1 MNLDSKKAIRI
12 ARAILAGDVDIEAP
26 RRSGYSSIPLFLAG
40 MGAGLALGVL
50 FAPSSGEETRTYLA
64 DSARQGLDKAKIKGE
79 EFSRRAQEAV
89 NRGKEAITRG
99 KEAVSETV
107 DTAKQSA
114 KQSYYGEKTNVS

>member
-64 DSARQGLDKAKIKGE
+64 GSARQGLDKAKAKGE
-79 EFSRRAQEAV
+79 EFSRRAQDAV
-89 NRGKEAITRG
+89 ARGKEAVTRG
-99 KEAVSETV
+99 KEAVSESV
-107 DTAKQSA
+107 ESAKQSA

>member
-50 FAPSSGEETRTYLA
+50 FAPSSGEETRMYLA
-64 DSARQGLDKAKIKGE
+64 DSARQGLDKAKAKGE
-79 EFSRRAQEAV
+79 EFSRRAQDAV
-89 NRGKEAITRG
+89 TRG
-99 KEAVSETV
+99 KEAVTRGKEAMSETV
-107 DTAKQSA
+107 ESAKQSA

>member
-12 ARAILAGDVDIEAP
+12 ARAILAGDIDIEAP
-26 RRSGYSSIPLFLAG
+26 RRSAYSSIPLFLAG

-50 FAPSSGEETRTYLA
+50 FAPSSGEETRMYLA
-64 DSARQGLDKAKIKGE
+64 DSARQGLDKAKAKGE
-79 EFSRRAQEAV
+79 EFSRRAQDAV
-89 NRGKEAITRG
+89 NRGKEAVTRG

-107 DTAKQSA
+107 EPAKQSA

>member
-64 DSARQGLDKAKIKGE
+64 DSARQGLDKAKAKGE
-79 EFSRRAQEAV
+79 EFSRRAQDAV
-89 NRGKEAITRG
+89 NRG

-107 DTAKQSA
+107 ESAKQSA

>member
-40 MGAGLALGVL
+40 LGTGLALGVL
-50 FAPSSGEETRTYLA
+50 FAPNSGEETRMYLA
-64 DSARQGLDKAKIKGE
+64 DSARQGLDKAMAKGE
-79 EFSRRAQEAV
+79 EFSRRAQDV
-89 NRGKEAITRG
+89 VTRGKEVVTRG

-107 DTAKQSA
+107 DSAKQSA
-114 KQSYYGEKTNVS
+114 KQAYYGEKTNVS

>member
-26 RRSGYSSIPLFLAG
+26 RRSGYSSIPVFLAG
-40 MGAGLALGVL
+40 VGAGLALGVL
-50 FAPSSGEETRTYLA
+50 FAPNSGEETRMYLA
-64 DSARQGLDKAKIKGE
+64 SSARQGLDKAKAKGE
-79 EFSRRAQEAV
+79 EFSRRAQDAV
-89 NRGKEAITRG
+89 NRGKEAVTRG

-107 DTAKQSA
+107 ESAKQSA

>member
-50 FAPSSGEETRTYLA
+50 FAPSSGEETRMYLA
-64 DSARQGLDKAKIKGE
+64 DSARQGLDKAKAKGE
-79 EFSRRAQEAV
+79 EFSRRAQDAV
-89 NRGKEAITRG
+89 TRGKEAVARG

-107 DTAKQSA
+107 ESAKQSA

>member
-50 FAPSSGEETRTYLA
+50 FAPSSGEETRMYLA
-64 DSARQGLDKAKIKGE
+64 DSARQGLNKAKAKGE
-79 EFSRRAQEAV
+79 EFSRRAQDAV
-89 NRGKEAITRG
+89 TRGKEAVARG

-107 DTAKQSA
+107 ESAKQSA

>member
-50 FAPSSGEETRTYLA
+50 FAPSSGEETRMYLA
-64 DSARQGLDKAKIKGE
+64 DSARQGLDKAKAKGE
-79 EFSRRAQEAV
+79 EFSRRAQDAV
-89 NRGKEAITRG
+89 ARGKEAVTRG

-107 DTAKQSA
+107 ESAKQSA

>member
-50 FAPSSGEETRTYLA
+50 FAPNSGEETRMYLA
-64 DSARQGLDKAKIKGE
+64 DSARQGLDKAKAKGE
-79 EFSRRAQEAV
+79 EFSRRAQDAV
-89 NRGKEAITRG
+89 ARGKEAVTRG

-107 DTAKQSA
+107 ESAKQSA

>member
-64 DSARQGLDKAKIKGE
+64 DSARQGLDKAKAKGE
-79 EFSRRAQEAV
+79 EFSRRAQDAV
-89 NRGKEAITRG
+89 ARGKEAVTRG
-99 KEAVSETV
+99 KEAVSESV
-107 DTAKQSA
+107 ESAKQSA

>member
-1 MNLDSKKAIRI
+1 MADNSASK
-12 ARAILAGDVDIEAP
+12 VTF
-26 RRSGYSSIPLFLAG
+26 FLVG
-40 MGAGLALGVL
+40 LGLGALLGVL
-50 FAPSSGEETRTYLA
+50 FAPHSGEETRVYLA

-89 NRGKEAITRG
+89 TRGKEAITRG

>member
-26 RRSGYSSIPLFLAG
+26 RRSGYSNIPLFLAG
-40 MGAGLALGVL
+40 LGTGLALGVL
-50 FAPSSGEETRTYLA
+50 FAPGSGEETRMYLA
-64 DSARQGLDKAKIKGE
+64 DSARQGLNKAKAKGE
-79 EFSRRAQEAV
+79 EFSRRAQDAV
-89 NRGKEAITRG
+89 ARGKEAVTRG

-107 DTAKQSA
+107 ESA

>member
-40 MGAGLALGVL
+40 MGAGLTLGVL

-64 DSARQGLDKAKIKGE
+64 DSARQGLDKAKAKGE
-79 EFSRRAQEAV
+79 EFSRRAQDAV
-89 NRGKEAITRG
+89 NRGKEAVTRG

-107 DTAKQSA
+107 ESAKQSA

>member
-50 FAPSSGEETRTYLA
+50 FAPSSGEETRMYLA
-64 DSARQGLDKAKIKGE
+64 DSARQGLNKAKAKGE
-79 EFSRRAQEAV
+79 EFSRRAQDAV
-89 NRGKEAITRG
+89 ARGKEAVTRG

-107 DTAKQSA
+107 ESAKQSA

>member
-50 FAPSSGEETRTYLA
+50 FAPSSGEETRMYLA
-64 DSARQGLDKAKIKGE
+64 DSARQGLDKAKAKGE
-79 EFSRRAQEAV
+79 EFSRRAQDAV
-89 NRGKEAITRG
+89 NRGKEAVTRG

-107 DTAKQSA
+107 ESAKQSA
-114 KQSYYGEKTNVS
+114 KQSHYGEKTNVS

>member
-64 DSARQGLDKAKIKGE
+64 DSARQGLDKAKAKGE
-79 EFSRRAQEAV
+79 EFSRRAQDAV
-89 NRGKEAITRG
+89 ARGKEAVTRG

-107 DTAKQSA
+107 ESAKQSA

>member
-12 ARAILAGDVDIEAP
+12 ARAILAGDIDIEAP

-50 FAPSSGEETRTYLA
+50 FAPSSGEETRMYLA
-64 DSARQGLDKAKIKGE
+64 DSARQGLDKAKAKGE
-79 EFSRRAQEAV
+79 EFSRRAQDAV
-89 NRGKEAITRG
+89 TRGKEAVTRG

-107 DTAKQSA
+107 ESAKQSA

>member
-64 DSARQGLDKAKIKGE
+64 DSARQGLDKAKAKGE
-79 EFSRRAQEAV
+79 EFSRRAQDAV
-89 NRGKEAITRG
+89 TRGKEAVTRG

-107 DTAKQSA
+107 EAAKQSA

>member
-1 MNLDSKKAIRI
+1 MNRDSKKAIRI

-64 DSARQGLDKAKIKGE
+64 DSARQGLDKAKAKGE
-79 EFSRRAQEAV
+79 EFSRRAQDAV
-89 NRGKEAITRG
+89 TRGKEAVTRG

-107 DTAKQSA
+107 ESA

>member
-50 FAPSSGEETRTYLA
+50 FAPSSGEETRMYLA
-64 DSARQGLDKAKIKGE
+64 DSARQGLDKAKAKGE
-79 EFSRRAQEAV
+79 EFSRRAQDAV
-89 NRGKEAITRG
+89 NRGKEAVTRG

-107 DTAKQSA
+107 ESAKQSA

>member
-40 MGAGLALGVL
+40 LGTGLALGVL
-50 FAPSSGEETRTYLA
+50 FAPGSGEETRMYLA
-64 DSARQGLDKAKIKGE
+64 DSARQGLDKAKAKGE
-79 EFSRRAQEAV
+79 EFSRRAQDVV
-89 NRGKEAITRG
+89 NRGKEAVTRG

-107 DTAKQSA
+107 DSAKQSA
-114 KQSYYGEKTNVS
+114 KQAYYGEKTNVS

>member
-64 DSARQGLDKAKIKGE
+64 DSARQGLDKAKAKGE
-79 EFSRRAQEAV
+79 EFSRRAQAAV
-89 NRGKEAITRG
+89 TRGKEAVTRG

-107 DTAKQSA
+107 EAAKQSA

>member
-64 DSARQGLDKAKIKGE
+64 DSARQGLDKAKAKGE
-79 EFSRRAQEAV
+79 EFSRRAQDAV
-89 NRGKEAITRG
+89 NRGKEAVTRG

-107 DTAKQSA
+107 ESAKQSA

>member
-12 ARAILAGDVDIEAP
+12 ARDILAGDVDIEAP

-40 MGAGLALGVL
+40 LGTGLALGVL
-50 FAPSSGEETRTYLA
+50 FAPNSGEETRMYLA
-64 DSARQGLDKAKIKGE
+64 DSARQGLDKAKAKGE
-79 EFSRRAQEAV
+79 EFSRRAQDV
-89 NRGKEAITRG
+89 VTRGKEAVTRG

-107 DTAKQSA
+107 DTAKQAA

>member
-50 FAPSSGEETRTYLA
+50 FAPSSGEETRMYLA
-64 DSARQGLDKAKIKGE
+64 DSARQGLDKAKAKGE
-79 EFSRRAQEAV
+79 EFSRRAQDAV
-89 NRGKEAITRG
+89 TRGKEAVTRG

-107 DTAKQSA
+107 ESAKQSA